1 MIENGELPPKDI
13 VFFLL
18 KNQIKDDNPKI
29 DKYIEVLHNSIN
41 NSSEEEIF
49 LIIRVLFVLE
59 SYKNKDTAIRNFIYR
74 FMLLDI
80 HLFSGEIEYF
90 KKIIDNIDF
99 EYMFDIL
106 RWGISQLKNENDKRL
121 RTFFNWCLHIIWNI
135 DRFCNHKNWSGL
147 FDVLKELLF
156 YLVKKN
162 RISSVMY
169 LEFFIYH
176 IMGNSFQTTKEWRE
190 FNKEITQKTA
200 PFYKKWGENLP
211 KPNPTKKSKKRI
223 AFIKDRVV
231 INSIF
236 QTEYS
241 LFKSLKE
248 NREFNEN
255 YEIAVYSANYTEKSP
270 DDDSA
275 IELLKNIGVVYINP
289 LYQFQKDGYYND
301 HYQKAL
307 KLRETLINDDIDIII
322 MGGVFPILD
331 FLYLN
336 RTAPMQIYY
345 SHGNCAFDIEGID
358 KRISHFAQEC
368 EEFEWNIVNVILEQ
382 RFLIGT
388 DGEKEVGNIIKQD
401 YLRRYGEN
409 TIILGTIGRLVKID
423 NDEYIKTVS
432 EIMKQN
438 PNTIYLACGDGNQVT
453 IKEKLKKY
461 NIDED
466 RFLFLGQVKSHIY
479 GWVIDVWPDS
489 FPLGQGQ
496 SKDEF
501 IAKNRPVIFHIKRG
515 VKRNNNN
522 KVFIAKDDSE
532 YIEFASKLIKNKE
545 KREEIA
551 QLEHKLWFKNSDIKS
566 FMKVLE

>member
-1 MIENGELPPKDI
+1 ML
-13 VFFLL
+13 
-18 KNQIKDDNPKI
+18 
-29 DKYIEVLHNSIN
+29 
-41 NSSEEEIF
+41 EEI
-49 LIIRVLFVLE
+49 
-59 SYKNKDTAIRNFIYR
+59 
-74 FMLLDI
+74 
-80 HLFSGEIEYF
+80 
-90 KKIIDNIDF
+90 
-99 EYMFDIL
+99 
-106 RWGISQLKNENDKRL
+106 GI
-121 RTFFNWCLHIIWNI
+121 
-135 DRFCNHKNWSGL
+135 
-147 FDVLKELLF
+147 
-156 YLVKKN
+156 
-162 RISSVMY
+162 
-169 LEFFIYH
+169 
-176 IMGNSFQTTKEWRE
+176 
-190 FNKEITQKTA
+190 
-200 PFYKKWGENLP
+200 P
-211 KPNPTKKSKKRI
+211 
-223 AFIKDRVV
+223 
-231 INSIF
+231 
-236 QTEYS
+236 
-241 LFKSLKE
+241 
-248 NREFNEN
+248 
-255 YEIAVYSANYTEKSP
+255 
-270 DDDSA
+270 
-275 IELLKNIGVVYINP
+275 YINP
-289 LYQFQKDGYYND
+289 VSNFVEEGYYND

-532 YIEFASKLIKNKE
+532 YIEFVSKLIKNKE